1 MIGNKRL
8 VDCKK
13 DKEIKIDFYVFFNIV
28 IFVYWYLCDI

>member
-13 DKEIKIDFYVFFNIV
+13 DKEIKIVYVFFNIV